1 MRKSKDMLGLM
12 SDLLD
17 RTCPITF
24 RLLVVAALVVAGC
37 SAERPRADG
46 ALDCDLE
53 TVWAEEGSVPEGTR
67 GLAGAGE
74 AVDAYLNPFLE
85 NHGGEIVMVTPIQGS
100 LLVEG
105 SEVVVGE
112 ASELPDGGF
121 LVLAGAGCEGFDRST
136 G

>member
-1 MRKSKDMLGLM
+1 MTPSLSRTWAILTVA
-12 SDLLD
+12 LL
-17 RTCPITF
+17 
-24 RLLVVAALVVAGC
+24 ALAVPGC
-37 SAERPRADG
+37 GAERPTADG
-46 ALDCDLE
+46 KLDCDLE
-53 TVWAEEGSVPEGTR
+53 TVWVEEGSVPEGTT
-67 GLAGAGE
+67 GLVEASD

-85 NHGGEIVMVTPIQGS
+85 NHGGEIGMVTPRKGS

-121 LVLAGAGCEGFDRST
+121 LVLAGTGCEGYDRAA